1 MTWFYSQQFLIS
13 INGSY
18 VLLEHTAAGL
28 HTMPF
33 SLEAS
38 GSRLGSIFG
47 EAGHPCGVNFL
58 FGWPLTTGVGQL
70 IAWPNVGFLTR
81 QHARFVIRPRKIFNA
96 SSSHVC
102 SPDRFEP

>member
-58 FGWPLTTGVGQL
+58 FGCPLTTGVGQL
-70 IAWPNVGFLTR
+70 IAWLPHPPACPLCDQAEENIQRILISCVFAR
-81 QHARFVIRPRKIFNA
+81 QI
-96 SSSHVC
+96 
-102 SPDRFEP
+102 

>member
-38 GSRLGSIFG
+38 GSCLGSVFG
-47 EAGHPCGVNFL
+47 EAGHHCDVNFL
-58 FGWPLTTGVGQL
+58 FGWPLTTVVGL
-70 IAWPNVGFLTR
+70 PIAWPSVGFLA
-81 QHARFVIRPRKIFNA
+81 Q
-96 SSSHVC
+96 
-102 SPDRFEP
+102 